1 MGSSFRAVGR
11 VLIVASILA
20 VHASAQI
27 VGGTVVEKKSEKP
40 IRGVRVV
47 LVDSTAKKIFAE
59 TMADTTGMFLLAA
72 PGAGTFRLGFV
83 RASVL
88 LGASEL
94 FTMTDTDF
102 VQHRYLFDLP
112 SDTVY
117 FEFQVSK
124 QVEQRLGNEPPKYPA
139 SLRSQRVSGEVLAQF
154 VVDTLGRPDM
164 KTFRVLRAT
173 HPDFATAVRDAV
185 PHFRF
190 SPASIGDR
198 PVRQMVQMP
207 FQFTIMP

>member
-1 MGSSFRAVGR
+1 MMSCSCRGVAR
-11 VLIVASILA
+11 VLVVATVLA
-20 VHASAQI
+20 ARARGQALA
-27 VGGTVVEKKSEKP
+27 GWVVDKKSEKP
-40 IRGVRVV
+40 IRDVRVV

-72 PGAGTFRLGFV
+72 PSAGTFRLGFV
-83 RASVL
+83 QGSIL

-124 QVEQRLGNEPPKYPA
+124 RVEPRLGNEPPKYPA
-139 SLRSQRVSGEVLAQF
+139 SLRSHRISGEVLAQF
-154 VVDTLGRPDM
+154 VVDTLGRADM

-198 PVRQMVQMP
+198 LVRQMVELP
-207 FQFTIMP
+207 FQFMP

>member
-1 MGSSFRAVGR
+1 MMSCSCRGVAR
-11 VLIVASILA
+11 VLVVATVLA
-20 VHASAQI
+20 ARARAQA
-27 VGGTVVEKKSEKP
+27 VAGWVVDKKSEKP
-40 IRGVRVV
+40 IRDVRVV

-59 TMADTTGMFLLAA
+59 TIADTTGMFLLAA

-83 RASVL
+83 RASVV

-124 QVEQRLGNEPPKYPA
+124 QVEPRLGNELPKYPA
-139 SLRSQRVSGEVLAQF
+139 SLRSKRIPGEVLAQF
-154 VVDTLGRPDM
+154 VVDTLGR
-164 KTFRVLRAT
+164 
-173 HPDFATAVRDAV
+173 
-185 PHFRF
+185 
-190 SPASIGDR
+190 
-198 PVRQMVQMP
+198 
-207 FQFTIMP
+207 